1 MPSPPRQ
8 SECGRGRGFGPSPLS
23 SFSPGVESWYAFP
36 LQAADWSPDA
46 FRKKMWRRWC
56 TGGAAGGCGFGSI
69 HFHVQRGGPYYL
81 VLPFR
86 EVIMHEAITK
96 KRLPP
101 SAARKAECRN
111 CLNTDRLMNPCESRV
126 CELNKTGKSIL
137 KRIKAHCISCV
148 PEQTIY
154 GVKACTGQV
163 INPTPH
169 ICPLWS
175 FRLGRNPV
183 LQGRKGNSEA
193 LRRYREMKE
202 QEAVKIL

>member
-1 MPSPPRQ
+1 MRPGEGLRSLSPFKFLSRCGELSARFLYRPQTGRQ
-8 SECGRGRGFGPSPLS
+8 TRS
-23 SFSPGVESWYAFP
+23 V
-36 LQAADWSPDA
+36 
-46 FRKKMWRRWC
+46 KIMWRRWC

-154 GVKACTGQV
+154 GVKACTGQ
-163 INPTPH
+163 NTPYM
-169 ICPLWS
+169 PSLVFSTWTQSS
-175 FRLGRNPV
+175 FARTER
-183 LQGRKGNSEA
+183 
-193 LRRYREMKE
+193 
-202 QEAVKIL
+202 